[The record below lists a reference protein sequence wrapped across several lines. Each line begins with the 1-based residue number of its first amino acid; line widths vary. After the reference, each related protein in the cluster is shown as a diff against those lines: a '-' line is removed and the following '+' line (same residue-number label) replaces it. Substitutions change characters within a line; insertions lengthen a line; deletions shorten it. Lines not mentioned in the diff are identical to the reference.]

1 MEISLKKDVIREIK
15 ASEGGRILLHDEVET
30 SDGSFEIV
38 PIWES
43 VSEKDVMTPK
53 EVYDL
58 MFAEG
63 YHVNY
68 ARIAIVSPL
77 AAAGQWLGTDD
88 ALFSQTDEQA
98 PLPVALGAL
107 VQRVVDGYK
116 AGANMAFNCQMSV
129 PSSSTLSFA
138 TSLIVHPL
146 FVS

>member
-88 ALFSQTDEQA
+88 ALSFIDRRAGSTSGCPRSTCA
-98 PLPVALGAL
+98 ASGRR
-107 VQRVVDGYK
+107 VQSRR
-116 AGANMAFNCQMSV
+116 
-129 PSSSTLSFA
+129 
-138 TSLIVHPL
+138 
-146 FVS
+146 